1 MLRTVRPFAQEIRM
15 KGLNLIVA
23 TFVVGVAGCTLPLI
37 GDGHL
42 DRFAA
47 EHEATLDTTEVAP
60 PVVQVRDFP
69 HSSVANVFAWE
80 PDDAQM
86 GLSTSITLTGKLVG
100 GLRAGDHQLY
110 IDVVQ
115 ARLMGGFKYATVAP
129 DQLLLRINTRR
140 DPQACFNGKVCSPM
154 ISLGVRIPDSLLRA
168 RRDSLVVTF
177 HPVAMQP
184 WTVTLR
190 PELITAY
197 LQRVDSVVAS
207 R

>member
-1 MLRTVRPFAQEIRM
+1 MTDRRVILAA
-15 KGLNLIVA
+15 L
-23 TFVVGVAGCTLPLI
+23 VVGVAGCSLPLI
-37 GDGHL
+37 GDGPL
-42 DRFAA
+42 ARFSA
-47 EHEATLDTTEVAP
+47 EQEVTVDTTAVAP

-69 HSSVANVFAWE
+69 HSSVVNVFAWE

-86 GLSTSITLTGKLVG
+86 GLSTSVTRTGKLFG

-110 IDVVQ
+110 IDVLQ

-129 DQLLLRINTRR
+129 DHLLLRTNARR
-140 DPQACFNGKVCSPM
+140 DPQACFYGKVCSPM

-168 RRDSLVVTF
+168 HRDSLVVTF
-177 HPVAMQP
+177 HPAAMQP

-190 PELITAY
+190 PELVTAY

-207 R
+207 RH

>member
-1 MLRTVRPFAQEIRM
+1 M
-15 KGLNLIVA
+15 KGPNLILA
-23 TFVVGVAGCTLPLI
+23 TFVIGVAGCSPPLF

-42 DRFAA
+42 ARFSAQQEAA
-47 EHEATLDTTEVAP
+47 PDTTEVAP

-69 HSSVANVFAWE
+69 HASVASVFAWE

-86 GLSTSITLTGKLVG
+86 GLSTSVTRTGKLVG

-110 IDVVQ
+110 IDVIQ
-115 ARLMGGFKYATVAP
+115 ARLMGGFKYATVAG
-129 DQLLLRINTRR
+129 DYLLLRTKARR
-140 DPQACFNGKVCSPM
+140 DSEACFYGRVCTPM
-154 ISLGVRIPDSLLRA
+154 ISVGVRIPDSLLRA
-168 RRDSLVVTF
+168 NRDSLVVTF